1 MTKLS
6 HIYLKGVVHQK
17 PMKLNIGFKL
27 SINALTKGRA
37 TLPVDTNYR
46 ADEAKVYSIT
56 TFIPARKII
65 IDKVH
70 PAKIPLKC

>member
-6 HIYLKGVVHQK
+6 HIYLKDIVHRKQ
-17 PMKLNIGFKL
+17 MRRERE
-27 SINALTKGRA
+27 RA
-37 TLPVDTNYR
+37 TLIVDTNLR

-56 TFIPARKII
+56 TFIPARKRFTG
-65 IDKVH
+65 KVD